1 MSNLKTTVLALVL
14 VVLTAGALWYTSR
27 AVKLGYTNVY
37 CAPYGGCPQWQE
49 RGLPL
54 FILAIFSGHLEK
66 LPPFRRLDDLLA
78 TTDELGADR
87 HGRTDRWH
95 LSHHLADR
103 TTARRD
109 CLCNFV
115 TQRISQKNLARVRF
129 STGTGNPA

>member
-66 LPPFRRLDDLLA
+66 LPRSGGWMIWLRQPMSWVLIGMAGLIAGTFLITSQIGRPLA
-78 TTDELGADR
+78 VIA
-87 HGRTDRWH
+87 
-95 LSHHLADR
+95 S
-103 TTARRD
+103 
-109 CLCNFV
+109 V
-115 TQRISQKNLARVRF
+115 TL
-129 STGTGNPA
+129 